1 MRASRAIAMSLTL
14 GLFAPGW
21 SLALDTVV
29 IGEDGD
35 LDWEGEGQAVVTTID
50 AEHRSPL
57 DPPRT
62 GGGTRRDRAGGG
74 PSDHRGLAQYER

>member
-35 LDWEGEGQAVVTTID
+35 LDW
-50 AEHRSPL
+50 
-57 DPPRT
+57 
-62 GGGTRRDRAGGG
+62 
-74 PSDHRGLAQYER
+74 